1 MAVIKVTN
9 SKATLGKAINYI
21 TKEEKTRDRLISGQ
35 DCNPST
41 ALEEMKAT
49 KDQFDK
55 LDGRQ
60 YYHYVQSFAK
70 TDEVNHEKAHEIGIE
85 WAEKNFKGYEVLIAT
100 HQDKDH
106 IHTHFIVNS
115 VSYEDGKKFHSS
127 KKDLE
132 HLKDV
137 SDKICER
144 EGLSVIQGKDQ
155 INEHFN
161 SYNRG
166 KYNIMQ
172 KLEQGKPVNSY
183 LFDTA
188 LAVDKSIEISKNKIE
203 FLKSM
208 NDQDY
213 EVKWSDTNK
222 NITFKDKEGHKVRI
236 SNLEKTFKDKRFSKE
251 WLENE
256 FPNVKR
262 EELAKYTAP
271 GRKKED
277 RTRGSEQSID
287 QITTAE
293 HESKN
298 GVRKHNSKG
307 ELGDIE
313 ETIRRVEQGVKGNPI
328 RNAPRHNEE
337 LRPNKETSQGI
348 ENEQPNGERDGKSTI
363 RKVKSRVPSKDWEL
377 EL

>member
-1 MAVIKVTN
+1 
-9 SKATLGKAINYI
+9 
-21 TKEEKTRDRLISGQ
+21 
-35 DCNPST
+35 
-41 ALEEMKAT
+41 
-49 KDQFDK
+49 
-55 LDGRQ
+55 
-60 YYHYVQSFAK
+60 
-70 TDEVNHEKAHEIGIE
+70 
-85 WAEKNFKGYEVLIAT
+85 
-100 HQDKDH
+100 
-106 IHTHFIVNS
+106 
-115 VSYEDGKKFHSS
+115 
-127 KKDLE
+127 
-132 HLKDV
+132 
-137 SDKICER
+137 
-144 EGLSVIQGKDQ
+144 
-155 INEHFN
+155 
-161 SYNRG
+161 
-166 KYNIMQ
+166 MQ

-188 LAVDKSIEISKNKIE
+188 LAVDKSLESAKNRND

-256 FPNVKR
+256 FPNVKG
-262 EELAKYTAP
+262 EELAKHTAP

-277 RTRGSEQSID
+277 RTRGSEQSIE
-287 QITTAE
+287 QITRAE

-307 ELGDIE
+307 EFGDIE

-328 RNAPRHNEE
+328 RSASRHNEE

-348 ENEQPNGERDGKSTI
+348 ENEQPNGERDSKSTI
-363 RKVKSRVPSKDWEL
+363 REVKSRVHSEDWEL
-377 EL
+377 ER